1 MRALKWDFV
10 PVRTQHEYHNSFW
23 CCAHRGHFV
32 RAMAQAATPVASE
45 HSANNIL
52 PGCRFLVAP
61 KPATITSDVSGWS
74 VGLCSGTIDG
84 ILTVAVQQRVAMVA
98 RYGNA
103 ENVPFCSPPTATR
116 EEAIRV
122 VVRYLD
128 EHSELKMEEFGSVA
142 T

>member
-1 MRALKWDFV
+1 MNITTAFGAVLIAAI
-10 PVRTQHEYHNSFW
+10 SF
-23 CCAHRGHFV
+23 A
-32 RAMAQAATPVASE
+32 AMAQAATPAASE

-52 PGCRFLVAP
+52 PGCRFLVSP

-84 ILTVAVQQRVAMVA
+84 ILTVAVQQRVAMVS

-116 EEAIRV
+116 EEVIRV

-128 EHSELKMEEFGSVA
+128 EHSDLKMEEFGSVA
-142 T
+142 LEALEKAWPCK

>member
-1 MRALKWDFV
+1 MNITTAFGAVLTAAIAF
-10 PVRTQHEYHNSFW
+10 
-23 CCAHRGHFV
+23 A
-32 RAMAQAATPVASE
+32 AMAQAATPVASE

-103 ENVPFCSPPTATR
+103 VNVPFCSPPTATR
-116 EEAIRV
+116 EEGIRV

-142 T
+142 LEALEKAWPCK

>member
-1 MRALKWDFV
+1 MMNITAAFGAGLAAVIAL
-10 PVRTQHEYHNSFW
+10 
-23 CCAHRGHFV
+23 A
-32 RAMAQAATPVASE
+32 AMAQATTPTASE

-61 KPATITSDVSGWS
+61 KPATITSDVNGWS

-98 RYGNA
+98 RYGKA

-116 EEAIRV
+116 DEAIRV

-128 EHSELKMEEFGSVA
+128 EHSDLKMEEFGSVA
-142 T
+142 LEALKKAWPCN

>member
-1 MRALKWDFV
+1 MNITTAFGAVLTAAIAF
-10 PVRTQHEYHNSFW
+10 
-23 CCAHRGHFV
+23 A
-32 RAMAQAATPVASE
+32 AMAQAATPVASE

-128 EHSELKMEEFGSVA
+128 AHSELKMEEFGSVDLRRRGLA
-142 T
+142 NKDLRVG

>member
-1 MRALKWDFV
+1 MNITAAFGAGLAAAIAL
-10 PVRTQHEYHNSFW
+10 
-23 CCAHRGHFV
+23 A
-32 RAMAQAATPVASE
+32 AQAATPAANE

-61 KPATITSDVSGWS
+61 RPATITSDVSGWS

-98 RYGNA
+98 RYGKA

-116 EEAIRV
+116 DEAIRV

-128 EHSELKMEEFGSVA
+128 EHSDLKMEEFGSVA
-142 T
+142 LEALEKAWPCN

>member
-1 MRALKWDFV
+1 MNIITAFGAVL
-10 PVRTQHEYHNSFW
+10 TAAISF
-23 CCAHRGHFV
+23 A
-32 RAMAQAATPVASE
+32 AMAQAAIPAASE

-84 ILTVAVQQRVAMVA
+84 ILTVAVHQRMAMVA

-128 EHSELKMEEFGSVA
+128 AHSELKMEEFGSVDLRRRGLA
-142 T
+142 NKDLRVG

>member
-1 MRALKWDFV
+1 MIITTAFGAVL
-10 PVRTQHEYHNSFW
+10 TAAISF
-23 CCAHRGHFV
+23 A
-32 RAMAQAATPVASE
+32 AMAQAATPAAE

-84 ILTVAVQQRVAMVA
+84 ISTVAVRQRVAMVS

-122 VVRYLD
+122 VV
-128 EHSELKMEEFGSVA
+128 
-142 T
+142 